1 MVINKGASDTIYE
14 CAITV
19 SLCLPFALQEQVIS
33 LSAEKCAVACRK
45 GMKLVHQ
52 ITLHDKIV
60 NINIRT
66 ANTQEV
72 LSNEKNIIQ
81 PSRWHYTIASLYSDN
96 HHWISIHGFEC
107 KASGERPYYKLYRN
121 HTRSYAKAD

>member
-1 MVINKGASDTIYE
+1 MVINKGASDTIYK

-19 SLCLPFALQEQVIS
+19 SLCLPFALQEQAIS

-52 ITLHDKIV
+52 IALHDKIV
-60 NINIRT
+60 NIRT

-72 LSNEKNIIQ
+72 LSNEKKYY
-81 PSRWHYTIASLYSDN
+81 PTISL
-96 HHWISIHGFEC
+96 
-107 KASGERPYYKLYRN
+107 ALY
-121 HTRSYAKAD
+121 HCFSV

>member
-14 CAITV
+14 FAITV
-19 SLCLPFALQEQVIS
+19 SLCLPFALQEQAIS

-60 NINIRT
+60 NKYKYKDCEYT
-66 ANTQEV
+66 GGF
-72 LSNEKNIIQ
+72 IQ
-81 PSRWHYTIASLYSDN
+81 
-96 HHWISIHGFEC
+96 
-107 KASGERPYYKLYRN
+107 
-121 HTRSYAKAD
+121 

>member
-1 MVINKGASDTIYE
+1 MVINKGASDTIYK

-19 SLCLPFALQEQVIS
+19 SLCLPFALQEQAIS

-60 NINIRT
+60 NININIRT

-72 LSNEKNIIQ
+72 LSNEKKYY
-81 PSRWHYTIASLYSDN
+81 PTISL
-96 HHWISIHGFEC
+96 
-107 KASGERPYYKLYRN
+107 ALY
-121 HTRSYAKAD
+121 HCFSV

>member
-1 MVINKGASDTIYE
+1 MVINKGASDTINK

-19 SLCLPFALQEQVIS
+19 SLCLPFSLQEQAIS
-33 LSAEKCAVACRK
+33 LSAEKSAVACRK

-72 LSNEKNIIQ
+72 LSNEKKYY
-81 PSRWHYTIASLYSDN
+81 PTISL
-96 HHWISIHGFEC
+96 
-107 KASGERPYYKLYRN
+107 ALY
-121 HTRSYAKAD
+121 HCFSV